1 MKKATLLAIVI
12 AICLSGYSQNL
23 FGIFAGAQTST
34 AKYTVADI
42 KQPTE
47 YKYGFNAGICLKI
60 PFDVN
65 LFFSPAIFYSLKG
78 YKVTLNQHVYP
89 PDTAAIN
96 NNTTMHTVEVAPL
109 LQYDFGKEP
118 SHFFIKAGPSVDFQV
133 GGKETFQLKTGG
145 SVERQMPFGF
155 TAYGH
160 YSVNLLFQFGYE
172 TKSGI
177 MIFGQLTDGL
187 ANINNADGGPTIK
200 HKAFGLTV
208 GKYFTRKKGS

>member
-1 MKKATLLAIVI
+1 MKKATFLPILIG
-12 AICLSGYSQNL
+12 ICLSGYSQNR

-34 AKYTVADI
+34 AKYTVAEI

-47 YKYGFNAGICLKI
+47 YKYGFNTGMCLKI

-78 YKVTLNQHVYP
+78 YKVAFNKHVYP

-96 NNTTMHTVEVAPL
+96 NNTTIHTLEVAPL
-109 LQYDFGKEP
+109 LQYDFGKQP
-118 SHFFIKAGPSVDFQV
+118 SHFFIKAGPSVDFQLT
-133 GGKETFQLKTGG
+133 GKETFQLKTGS
-145 SVERQMPFGF
+145 SVDRQMPFGF

-160 YSVNLLFQFGYE
+160 YSVNLLFQLGYE
-172 TKSGI
+172 TQSGF
-177 MIFGQLTDGL
+177 MIFGQFTDGL

-200 HKAFGLTV
+200 HKAFGITI
-208 GKYFTRKKGS
+208 GKYFIRKKAS